1 MSAKLEAQAPPRE
14 SLRRPLPPL
23 VGLPSRKLPVGQSVV
38 LRGVAPDRALD
49 EIRDLLGADGFR
61 VDLYPAADGG
71 APSRTSVG
79 IAERHVRVG
88 PTSAAGIESVAA
100 LMGAGLTLGTIEGL
114 LTGNL
119 AYALPWVLGGIVLS
133 VVFWA
138 RYGRTFDSEI
148 IVVQIRPGSAPAGA
162 TDVARSGPGVGS
174 AVFSA
179 ARVRSDLHGGERAAV
194 RVIDCPQP
202 LILELASAVRRF
214 ESRTGSVASG
224 AS

>member
-14 SLRRPLPPL
+14 SLRRALPPL
-23 VGLPSRKLPVGQSVV
+23 IGLPSRKLPVGQRVV
-38 LRGVAPDRALD
+38 LRGVEPDRALE
-49 EIRDLLGADGFR
+49 EIRSLLDADGFR

-71 APSRTSVG
+71 GPTATSVG

-100 LMGAGLTLGTIEGL
+100 LLGAGLTLGTIEGL
-114 LTGNL
+114 LTSNVV
-119 AYALPWVLGGIVLS
+119 YALPWVLGGMVLS
-133 VVFWA
+133 FVFWA

-148 IVVQIRPGSAPAGA
+148 IVVQVRPSATPGEGPA
-162 TDVARSGPGVGS
+162 VAAVDAVAGS

-202 LILELASAVRRF
+202 LVLELASAVRRF
-214 ESRTGSVASG
+214 ELRTSSAGIG